1 MQADQANATSL
12 KNILDR
18 YCAASRQLVSVANSS
33 IIFNPNPGVAVR
45 EEVCTIL
52 DIMIEALI
60 NKYLGLPAIVG
71 ADHTDCKQFSVD
83 KVCKRIN
90 GWLGIFLP
98 IGGKEVLP
106 KSIGQ
111 AIPAYAMLVFKIPKQ
126 TCKGITNAMSQYWWG
141 DDGNRKKM

>member
-52 DIMIEALI
+52 NIMTEAI
-60 NKYLGLPAIVG
+60 TDKYLGLPPLVG
-71 ADHTDCKQFSVD
+71 VD
-83 KVCKRIN
+83 RSDFFFNI
-90 GWLGIFLP
+90 
-98 IGGKEVLP
+98 
-106 KSIGQ
+106 
-111 AIPAYAMLVFKIPKQ
+111 
-126 TCKGITNAMSQYWWG
+126 
-141 DDGNRKKM
+141 